1 MKPDSVC
8 LSFLSKRFSNSGV
21 SEQCLERINRL
32 ADEIGSFIQYWGFKS
47 IHGKVWTHLYLSP
60 EPLDAANIM
69 KRLKISKSLVSI
81 TLADLLQY
89 KVVES
94 IGRGPKDTM
103 IYRANPNIR
112 EVILDVLKNRELR
125 MFGRL
130 QKEYTNS
137 YDLCLAEP
145 EGVVDPAKLKALGQM
160 IEGAAGTLSAIIE
173 LRNVD
178 FNKAIF

>member
-1 MKPDSVC
+1 MSD
-8 LSFLSKRFSNSGV
+8 N
-21 SEQCLERINRL
+21 CLERVNRL

-60 EPLDAANIM
+60 EPLDAANLM
-69 KRLKISKSLVSI
+69 QRLKISKSLVSI

-94 IGRGPKDTM
+94 VGRGPKDTM

-112 EVILDVLKNRELR
+112 DVILDVLKNRELR
-125 MFGRL
+125 MFARL
-130 QKEYTNS
+130 QKEFTNS
-137 YDLCLAEP
+137 YDVCAAESKDVVNP
-145 EGVVDPAKLKALGQM
+145 EKLKALGQM
-160 IEGAAGTLSAIIE
+160 IEGASATLAAIVE
-173 LRNVD
+173 LKSID